1 MTTVR
6 PTPHADITA
15 RDARKRR
22 QTLMQDRLLPLLIS
36 AFFIIPI
43 VFVFYWMVSM
53 SFQTQ
58 VEISSRTPTFW
69 SALPTTEWYSQLLRR
84 VPFVRY
90 TLNSLIVGGGATGIG
105 LAIGL
110 PAAYAIARWRLS
122 GLGTLFLITRITPA
136 ISFLVPWFILAK
148 RLNMGDSLVII
159 TLLHITIT
167 LPLIIWIMIG
177 FFEALPDDLE
187 QAATVDGCSPWQSFL
202 LVAVPLVR
210 PGIVAAGILAFIQ
223 SWNNFLFAAVLGGPD
238 SQTLP
243 VTVYGMLSF
252 EQANWGPLAAAATLV
267 CLPVI
272 IGTIFFQRQLVE
284 GLTAGAL
291 KG

>member
-1 MTTVR
+1 MTVTR
-6 PTPHADITA
+6 PSPMAQVSPAPGAH
-15 RDARKRR
+15 KRNHLLR
-22 QTLMQDRLLPLLIS
+22 EHLLPLLVS
-36 AFFIIPI
+36 SFFIIPI
-43 VFVFYWMVSM
+43 VFVFYWMISM

-58 VEISSRTPTFW
+58 VEISANPPTFW
-69 SALPTTEWYSQLLRR
+69 SAHPTTEWYSQLMRR
-84 VPFVRY
+84 MPFLHY
-90 TLNSLIVGGGATGIG
+90 AWNSLVVGVSATGIG

-110 PAAYAIARWRLS
+110 PAAYAIARWRLG
-122 GLGTLFLITRITPA
+122 GLGTLFLLTRITPA
-136 ISFLVPWFILAK
+136 ISFLIPWYIIAK
-148 RLNMGDSLVII
+148 RLDLGDSLLII

-177 FFEALPDDLE
+177 FFEALPGDLE
-187 QAATVDGCSPWQSFL
+187 QAATVDGCTPWQSFL
-202 LVAVPLVR
+202 LVAVPLVK
-210 PGIVAAGILAFIQ
+210 PGIVAAAILAFIQ
-223 SWNNFLFAAVLGGPD
+223 SWNNFLFAAVLGGPG

>member
-1 MTTVR
+1 MTTTR
-6 PTPHADITA
+6 PTPAATA
-15 RDARKRR
+15 AQDARTRR
-22 QTLMQDRLLPLLIS
+22 RHTLLHDQLLPLLIS
-36 AFFIIPI
+36 AVFIVPV

-69 SALPTTEWYSQLLRR
+69 PTLPTTEWYSQLLRR
-84 VPFVRY
+84 VPFVKY
-90 TLNSLIVGGGATGIG
+90 TMNSLIVGGGATGIG
-105 LAIGL
+105 LVIGL
-110 PAAYAIARWRLS
+110 PAAYAIARWKLS

-136 ISFLVPWFILAK
+136 ISFLVPWFIIAK
-148 RLNMGDSLVII
+148 RLNLGDSLLII

-187 QAATVDGCSPWQSFL
+187 QAATVDGCTPWQSFL
-202 LVAVPLVR
+202 LIAVPLVK
-210 PGIVAAGILAFIQ
+210 PGVVAAGILAFIQ
-223 SWNNFLFAAVLGGPD
+223 SWNNFLFAAVLAGPG

>member
-1 MTTVR
+1 MTVTEVR
-6 PTPHADITA
+6 STA
-15 RDARKRR
+15 AAAPRRKTRA
-22 QTLMQDRLLPLLIS
+22 QPFLAHLLPLLVS
-36 AFFIIPI
+36 AFFIVPI

-58 VEISSRTPTFW
+58 VEISASPPTFW
-69 SALPTTEWYSQLLRR
+69 SAQPTTEWYSQLMRR
-84 VPFVRY
+84 MPFLQY
-90 TLNSLIVGGGATGIG
+90 TWNSLVVGVCATTIG

-110 PAAYAIARWRLS
+110 PAAYAIARWRLTKLS
-122 GLGTLFLITRITPA
+122 TLFLITRITPA
-136 ISFLVPWFILAK
+136 ISFLIPWYIIAK
-148 RLNMGDSLVII
+148 RLDLGDSLVII

-177 FFEALPDDLE
+177 FFEALPPDLE
-187 QAATVDGCSPWQSFL
+187 QAATVDGCNAWQSFA
-202 LVAVPLVR
+202 LVAVPLVK
-210 PGIVAAGILAFIQ
+210 PGIVAAVILAFIQ
-223 SWNNFLFAAVLGGPD
+223 SWNNFLFAAVLGGPG

-272 IGTIFFQRQLVE
+272 VGTIFFQRQLVE
-284 GLTAGAL
+284 GLTAGAM